1 MIRLAPAVRS
11 LGGSA
16 ALAVLV
22 AAPAHAHAGGAVAG
36 IAQGALHPLLGADH
50 LLAMVAVGLWAA
62 QRGGRAT
69 WLLPLTFLAAMVGG
83 AVLGATGVALPGVEQ
98 GILLS
103 VLLLGA
109 LVAAAVRVRPLA
121 GAAVVAAFA
130 LLHGHAHG
138 TEMPTSVAGL
148 AYGAGFALATAA
160 LHAAG
165 VLAALGL
172 RRGAADRA
180 GAVALRLA
188 GAAIGIGG
196 VALATM

>member
-1 MIRLAPAVRS
+1 MTRLALAARS
-11 LGGSA
+11 LAGSA
-16 ALAVLV
+16 ALVALV
-22 AAPAHAHAGGAVAG
+22 ASPAHAHVGGAADG
-36 IAQGALHPLLGADH
+36 LAHGALHPLLGADH

-69 WLLPLTFLAAMVGG
+69 WLLPLAFVATMIAG
-83 AVLGATGVALPGVEQ
+83 ALLGASGVALPGVEQ

-109 LVAAAVRVRPLA
+109 LVATAARAPAAV
-121 GAAVVAAFA
+121 GAMVVAAFA

-138 TEMPTSVAGL
+138 SEMPATTSGV

-165 VLAALGL
+165 VLVALGL
-172 RRGAADRA
+172 RRRA
-180 GAVALRLA
+180 IGAVALRVA
-188 GAAIGIGG
+188 GAAIGLGG
-196 VALATM
+196 VALAAM